1 MTKRI
6 SKSTEALSRKAFLGL
21 MGGAALAPLASGA
34 AKAQTG
40 APLRVGFIVGIES
53 IPMYV
58 MQARAAEVEARLGF
72 PVRWMPYLNT
82 GDQLNAFRTGAID
95 VVESGISALATLHIE
110 GFPIRMIRGYHY
122 VSFKLLAHKDSP
134 ISRIEDLRGR
144 TVGVTSLAG
153 TSYVATAVALRASG
167 LDPRSDVQVITAAA
181 TNLIASLETRRLDA
195 ATLWDPFV
203 SQAMRSG
210 NLKVVLDLRDVYRR
224 RFNENFMQTGVAVPA
239 PAFEANR
246 ARLQRFNAELNAA
259 IEFSIANP
267 AEANALAAVNGRETL
282 RLSAEEIAEA
292 RRSFED
298 AWVREEIN
306 PAMVR
311 EVQSSF
317 ERMQELGVFRQRV
330 DVASFWVRP

>member
-1 MTKRI
+1 MTKRTP
-6 SKSTEALSRKAFLGL
+6 SSPEAVSRKAFLGL
-21 MGGAALAPLASGA
+21 MGGAALMPLAA
-34 AKAQTG
+34 PVAVAQSN

-58 MQARAAEVEARLGF
+58 MQARAAEIEARLGF

-82 GDQLNAFRTGAID
+82 GDQLNAFRTGAMD
-95 VVESGISALATLHIE
+95 VVESGISALATLHME
-110 GFPIRMIRGYHY
+110 GFPIRMVRGYHY

-134 ISRIEDLRGR
+134 IARIEDLRGR

-167 LDPRSDVQVITAAA
+167 MDPRADVQVITAAA

-203 SQAMRSG
+203 SQALRSG

-246 ARLQRFNAELNAA
+246 ARIQRFLAELTAA
-259 IEFSIANP
+259 IEFTVASP
-267 AEANALAAVNGRETL
+267 TEANALAATSGRETL
-282 RLSAEEIAEA
+282 RLTVEEIAEA
-292 RRSFED
+292 RRGFED
-298 AWVREEIN
+298 AWVREEIG
-306 PAMVR
+306 PTMLT
-311 EVQSSF
+311 EVQSAF
-317 ERMQELGVFRQRV
+317 DRMQELGVFRQRV
-330 DVASFWVRP
+330 DVASFWTRP